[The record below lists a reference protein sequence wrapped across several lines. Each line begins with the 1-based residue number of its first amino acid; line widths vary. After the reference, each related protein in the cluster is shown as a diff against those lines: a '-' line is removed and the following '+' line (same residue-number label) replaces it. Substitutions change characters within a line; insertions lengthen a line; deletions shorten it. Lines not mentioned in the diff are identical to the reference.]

1 MLTPLYLTVTGYLFL
16 ILQWTSVAME
26 IAERRIVAEGSS
38 VLLYAPDI
46 KNVNFTEWE
55 YIKNTTPEFILQ
67 YYADSQSPTIYSAY
81 RGRVIFYPKNGSLLL
96 QKLQETDSGVYK
108 ATVNLMQDKARTTF
122 LEVIKPVP
130 QPELQC
136 SSSLAGSPIELLC
149 VLPKGR
155 VDTISWKKEGRPLPP
170 ERCYQLSENI
180 TVLRI
185 GKGEKADCG
194 SYSCNVSNVISWK
207 EAVLN
212 LTVVGLPLPL
222 HHALRMAAVAL
233 VFAVG
238 SAVNFVVLLCQP
250 EKQGLGKKVRRW
262 MTAPI
267 QGLVCVSSLLLLAT
281 SIVWMQQEGP
291 SAAFVLLG
299 LFLFATIITTALHTA
314 TLVCRPAALI
324 HFKTKKWYHVILD
337 TATPAVVIVL
347 VLFTSLLLHNIQQ
360 LHERGCSKP
369 VDLTASFV
377 LAAAVALFV
386 LLAFFLWYHKNEKKE
401 RKMENRRV
409 THVTQ
414 GMTTSQVQEEL

>member
-1 MLTPLYLTVTGYLFL
+1 MGPREPSLASWLSVTAWQAAQDLFL

-108 ATVNLMQDKARTTF
+108 ATVDLMQDKARITF

-149 VLPKGR
+149 MLPKGR
-155 VDTISWKKEGRPLPP
+155 VDTISWKKEGRPLSP

-212 LTVVGLPLPL
+212 LTVVS
-222 HHALRMAAVAL
+222 R
-233 VFAVG
+233 
-238 SAVNFVVLLCQP
+238 
-250 EKQGLGKKVRRW
+250 
-262 MTAPI
+262 
-267 QGLVCVSSLLLLAT
+267 
-281 SIVWMQQEGP
+281 
-291 SAAFVLLG
+291 
-299 LFLFATIITTALHTA
+299 FLYTM
-314 TLVCRPAALI
+314 P
-324 HFKTKKWYHVILD
+324 
-337 TATPAVVIVL
+337 
-347 VLFTSLLLHNIQQ
+347 
-360 LHERGCSKP
+360 
-369 VDLTASFV
+369 
-377 LAAAVALFV
+377 
-386 LLAFFLWYHKNEKKE
+386 
-401 RKMENRRV
+401 
-409 THVTQ
+409 
-414 GMTTSQVQEEL
+414 